1 METWKECPFCGSGRL
16 YLAHVDAGWQI
27 GCLYCHIS
35 GPTCRC
41 EAGAVSAWNTRPG
54 EADIHIRARAE
65 NNALAAD
72 LAVARKWSA
81 RWKAGF
87 RDLLH
92 WILEADSAYNRNG
105 EPTTSLRG
113 ACGLTYMCHVGADC
127 IGDSAELAALR
138 AAMPP
143 DAAGLLRAAG
153 ARPLK
158 RTERAAA
165 RAWAA
170 RLDALAGEGEG

>member
-1 METWKECPFCGSGRL
+1 
-16 YLAHVDAGWQI
+16 LAHVDAGWQI

-81 RWKAGF
+81 RWKALAGEYKE
-87 RDLLH
+87 
-92 WILEADSAYNRNG
+92 EAEYLAEAVERCCCDAG
-105 EPTTSLRG
+105 E
-113 ACGLTYMCHVGADC
+113 CC
-127 IGDSAELAALR
+127 AELAALR
-138 AAMPP
+138 AAMPL

-170 RLDALAGEGEG
+170 RLDAAGEVAR